1 MRASRARFLPLYS
14 RPALAGSAPSFYIRA
29 VKILVTGAAGLIG
42 SHFARRFNAEHDV
55 IALTRSELDITD
67 QRAVRSRV
75 ATERPSL
82 IVNCAVIQV
91 DEAEQNPAK
100 AAAVNLQ
107 GPEFLAEAAT
117 QLGSEIIQFST
128 QYAFDG
134 EAIGRAPYTIEDQ
147 PRPVNLYG
155 KTKVAGEEAV
165 RHACAQSY
173 IIRTSWVYGSG
184 KESFLCTVHK
194 DLKSGKR
201 VRAIDDV
208 WSSTTYVEDLI
219 DRCVQIRSTRRYG
232 TYHIVNEGV
241 CSYYEF
247 ALEAGRIAGVEGEQL
262 RSLIKV
268 VHERDMERVAVR
280 PRYTPMR
287 CLLSQE
293 LGLAPMRHWR
303 DALAAYVRR

>member
-1 MRASRARFLPLYS
+1 
-14 RPALAGSAPSFYIRA
+14 
-29 VKILVTGAAGLIG
+29 VKILVTGAAGLVG
-42 SHFARRFNAEHDV
+42 SHFAQRFKADHDLL
-55 IALTRSELDITD
+55 ALTRSELDISD
-67 QRAVRSRV
+67 QAAVRSRV
-75 ATERPSL
+75 AAERPSL

-91 DEAEQNPAK
+91 DEAEHNPAK

-107 GPEFLAEAAT
+107 GPKFLAEAAT
-117 QLGSEIIQFST
+117 QFGAEIIQFST

-134 EAIGRAPYTIEDQ
+134 EAIGRAPYTIEDK

-165 RHACAQSY
+165 RNACAQSY

-184 KESFLCTVHK
+184 KESFLCTVHN
-194 DLKSGKR
+194 DLESGKR

-208 WSSTTYVEDLI
+208 WSSTTYVEDLL
-219 DRCVQIRSTRRYG
+219 DRCVQIRSIRRYG

-241 CSYYEF
+241 CSYYDF
-247 ALEAGRIAGVEGEQL
+247 ALEAGRLVGLEHEQL
-262 RSLIKV
+262 GSLIEV
-268 VHERDMERVAVR
+268 VHERDMKRVAVR

-287 CLLSQE
+287 CLLSEE

>member
-1 MRASRARFLPLYS
+1 M
-14 RPALAGSAPSFYIRA
+14 
-29 VKILVTGAAGLIG
+29 KILVTGAAGLVG
-42 SHFARRFNAEHDV
+42 SHFAQRFKADHDLL
-55 IALTRSELDITD
+55 ALTRSELDISD
-67 QRAVRSRV
+67 QAAVRSRV
-75 ATERPSL
+75 AAERPSL
-82 IVNCAVIQV
+82 IVNCAVVQV
-91 DEAEQNPAK
+91 DEAEHNPVK

-107 GPEFLAEAAT
+107 GPKFLAEAAT
-117 QLGSEIIQFST
+117 QFGAEIIQFST

-134 EAIGRAPYTIEDQ
+134 EAIGRAPYTIEDE

-165 RHACAQSY
+165 RNGCAQSY

-184 KESFLCTVHK
+184 KESFLCTVHN
-194 DLKSGKR
+194 DLESGKR

-208 WSSTTYVEDLI
+208 WSSTTYVEDLL

-241 CSYYEF
+241 CSYYDF
-247 ALEAGRIAGVEGEQL
+247 ALEAGRLVGLEHEQL
-262 RSLIKV
+262 GSLIEV

-287 CLLSQE
+287 CLLSEE

-303 DALAAYVRR
+303 DALAAYVRRPASTPE